1 MKERIRAGIAI
12 LVVIFLALIG
22 GGQAF
27 GGEGRGVFDV
37 ITIDSA
43 ITPAVADYITKG
55 IDRSRAEGSAGVII
69 LLDTPGGLDLAMRDI
84 VKKLLTPPLPVIVF
98 VHPSGARAASAGV
111 MITMA
116 ASVAAMTP
124 GTNIG
129 AAHPVAIG
137 IGAKMDE
144 TMAKKVENDAV
155 AYARGIA
162 QKRVRNADWA
172 EKAVRE
178 SVSIPAEEAL
188 RLNVIDVIASDI
200 EDLLTKIDGT
210 TIVLPSGDVI
220 LDTKGAVVNKREMGL
235 RDRILVTL
243 SNPNIAYLLMMI
255 GLAGLYF
262 EFAHPGAI
270 LPGVVGGISLIL
282 AFFAMQTLPVNY
294 AGVALI
300 LFGIILFI
308 AEIKIVSHGM
318 LSVAGVIS
326 LALGSVMLFES
337 SSPALRVSLGV
348 MIPTIVVI
356 SLFFVAVVSLAV
368 KAQRGKPF
376 TGVEGM
382 IGREGTAVTPV
393 HTDGKVLIKGEYWNA
408 SSGEPIEEG
417 TDVRVIGVKGLKLEV
432 EKIQEI

>member
-1 MKERIRAGIAI
+1 
-12 LVVIFLALIG
+12 
-22 GGQAF
+22 
-27 GGEGRGVFDV
+27 
-37 ITIDSA
+37 
-43 ITPAVADYITKG
+43 
-55 IDRSRAEGSAGVII
+55 
-69 LLDTPGGLDLAMRDI
+69 
-84 VKKLLTPPLPVIVF
+84 
-98 VHPSGARAASAGV
+98 V

-116 ASVAAMTP
+116 ASVAAMAP

-137 IGAKMDE
+137 IGGKMDE

-155 AYARGIA
+155 AFARGIA
-162 QKRVRNADWA
+162 QKRVRNAEWA

-178 SVSIPAEEAL
+178 SVSISAEEAL
-188 RLNVIDVIASDI
+188 RLNVIDVIATDI
-200 EDLLTKIDGT
+200 EDLLAKIDGT

-220 LDTKGAVVNKREMGL
+220 LNTKGAVTNKQEMGL

-294 AGVALI
+294 AGIALI

-318 LSVAGVIS
+318 LSVAGIIS
-326 LALGSVMLFES
+326 LVLGSVMLFES
-337 SSPALRVSLGV
+337 SAPALRVSLGV

-356 SLFFVAVVSLAV
+356 SLFFVAVVSLAI

-376 TGVEGM
+376 TGMEGM

-393 HTDGKVLIKGEYWNA
+393 HTDGKVLVRGEYWNA

-417 TDVRVIGVKGLKLEV
+417 TNVRVIGVKGLRLEV
-432 EKIQEI
+432 EKLQEI